1 MPPKKTNAV
10 NSVVSDLIRAA
21 AGASARNVSDEDVD
35 KYVADLILKEAE
47 EKRKKYNQVGV
58 KAYQPDTPPSN
69 KPKPNTR
76 FLLNMVKAT
85 DSHNQAVIKANEENV
100 AKLRQERLERERKQ
114 REESRRKDDERRRSR
129 HHRHHRDDD
138 DHHHHHHESK
148 SGSTREPPSSS
159 TEEERSH
166 HSSRHKRHRS
176 RSRSRSRSPLK
187 RDGNKRHKHKE
198 KETSSVQFKGRGKV
212 KINSSM
218 DKYFSKGYDPLLDVA
233 SDKEDDYV
241 FALND
246 DKKKKTK
253 KKSKKKKK
261 KSKKNDTD
269 SDSSSS
275 VDIGPPP
282 PVVRA
287 WDVGKA

>member
-21 AGASARNVSDEDVD
+21 AGAGARNVSDEDVD

-58 KAYQPDTPPSN
+58 KAYQPDTPPIN

-85 DSHNQAVIKANEENV
+85 DSHNQAVIRANEENV

-129 HHRHHRDDD
+129 HHRHHREDR
-138 DHHHHHHESK
+138 HHDSK
-148 SGSTREPPSSS
+148 SRSATRESPSP
-159 TEEERSH
+159 ERP

-176 RSRSRSRSPLK
+176 RSRSPSKKDS
-187 RDGNKRHKHKE
+187 KRHKHDQEKE
-198 KETSSVQFKGRGKV
+198 KPLQFKGRGKV

-241 FALND
+241 FALNQD
-246 DKKKKTK
+246 KDKKKR
-253 KKSKKKKK
+253 KSKKKKK
-261 KSKKNDTD
+261 KSKKSSDTD
-269 SDSSSS
+269 SDSS

-282 PVVRA
+282 PAVRA
-287 WDVGKA
+287 WDVGKASSS